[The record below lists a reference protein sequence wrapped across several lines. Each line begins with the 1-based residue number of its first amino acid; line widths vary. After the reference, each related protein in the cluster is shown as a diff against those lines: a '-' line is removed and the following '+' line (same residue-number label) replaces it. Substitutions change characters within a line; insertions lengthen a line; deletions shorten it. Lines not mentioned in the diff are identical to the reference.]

1 MRYFRSQECG
11 TDTGAPLRVPAEKT
25 VHDQEEKM
33 APRKVTIPYLREKK
47 ALGKPITM
55 LTAYDFPIATIEDEI
70 GIDII
75 LCGDSL
81 GMTVYGFNGT
91 NPVTMDLMIPHSAA
105 VKRGAPNSFVLGD
118 MPFMSYQASSEL
130 AVLNAGRFIQESGCD
145 GVKLEG
151 GEEMADRIRAISRSG
166 IPVMGHLGLT
176 PQSVS
181 ALGGFK
187 AQGRDSAGA
196 LKLIKDAKLVEEA
209 GAFSI
214 LLEAIPPEVGRII
227 TRRAGIPIIGIGAGP
242 HTDGQVLVVHDV
254 LGFFKGHKAKFVKQ
268 YCNLNDIIRKA
279 LQEYQ
284 KDVETGVYPAPEH
297 NYGIDPAVL
306 AEIESTLK

>member
-1 MRYFRSQECG
+1 
-11 TDTGAPLRVPAEKT
+11 
-25 VHDQEEKM
+25 M
-33 APRKVTIPYLREKK
+33 AQRAKVTIPYLREKK
-47 ALGKPITM
+47 AQGKHITM

-81 GMTVYGFNGT
+81 GMTVFGFHGT

-105 VKRGAPNSFVLGD
+105 VKRGAPNSFVIGD
-118 MPFMSYQASSEL
+118 MPFMSYQASNEL
-130 AVLNAGRFIQESGCD
+130 AVLNAGRFIQESGVD

-151 GEEMADRIRAISRSG
+151 GEEMADRVRAICRSG

-187 AQGRDSAGA
+187 AQGRDAAGA
-196 LKLIKDAKLVEEA
+196 LKLINDAKLVEEA

-214 LLEAIPPEVGRII
+214 LLEAIPPEIGKII
-227 TRRAGIPIIGIGAGP
+227 TQRAGIPIIGIGAGP
-242 HTDGQVLVVHDV
+242 HTDGQVLVVHDA

-268 YCNLNDIIRKA
+268 YCDLNDVIRKA
-279 LQEYQ
+279 LQEYRQ
-284 KDVETGVYPAPEH
+284 DVETGGYPAAEH
-297 NYGIDPAVL
+297 CYGIDPVVL
-306 AEIESTLK
+306 AEINGKLR

>member
-1 MRYFRSQECG
+1 
-11 TDTGAPLRVPAEKT
+11 
-25 VHDQEEKM
+25 M

-47 ALGKPITM
+47 AQGKPISM

-118 MPFMSYQASSEL
+118 MPFMSYQASNEL

-196 LKLIKDAKLVEEA
+196 LKLINDARLVEEA

-214 LLEAIPPEVGRII
+214 LLEAIPPEIGRII
-227 TRRAGIPIIGIGAGP
+227 TKRAGIPIIGIGAGP

-268 YCNLNDIIRKA
+268 YCDLNGIIRKA

-306 AEIESTLK
+306 AEIEEKLK